1 MTSTNNEETVCYL
14 CLDGDVDE
22 AGHPLRRDCACR
34 GSDAGFVHLS
44 CLAKYAATKCQQTCD
59 VDEFRDPWDRCPS
72 CHQYYQNELAIDI
85 ANKFLSFVQ
94 EKYPKNT
101 QMQVESLE
109 VKLRAL
115 NSMLDRLQPVKK
127 REAGITANVLLSLID
142 RMKGHVLPLPL
153 PLQIRYSQFEANTH
167 AIHGQIALYEGTEE
181 SARRAVIHF
190 QRSLVKFE
198 SISCVEGVK
207 TAKSNIACAKST
219 NKGQR
224 NNEELLRALQEDY
237 EFSISKYG
245 ENTERTIQQATT
257 YAVQLQNCNRGDEG
271 IELLMKLLATSKRV
285 LGPDHITTK
294 GIEAK
299 LV

>member
-1 MTSTNNEETVCYL
+1 MMVLPLQKETL
-14 CLDGDVDE
+14 
-22 AGHPLRRDCACR
+22 
-34 GSDAGFVHLS
+34 
-44 CLAKYAATKCQQTCD
+44 
-59 VDEFRDPWDRCPS
+59 PWQSHDWKD
-72 CHQYYQNELAIDI
+72 YQNELAIDI
-85 ANKFLSFVQ
+85 ANKFVSFVR

-101 QMQVESLE
+101 QSQVESLQ

-115 NSMLDRLQPVKK
+115 NSMLYRLRPVQKA
-127 REAGITANVLLSLID
+127 EAGITANVLLSLID

-181 SARRAVIHF
+181 SARRAVVHF
-190 QRSLVKFE
+190 QRSLVKYE
-198 SISCVEGVK
+198 SISFVEGVAS
-207 TAKSNIACAKST
+207 AKSNIASAKSAY
-219 NKGQR
+219 KGQR
-224 NNEELLRALQEDY
+224 NNEELLRALHEVY
-237 EFSISKYG
+237 EFSISEYG
-245 ENTERTIQQATT
+245 EKNEHTIHAGAA

-294 GIEAK
+294 EIEAK